1 MAVKHRRR
9 EIILGLLRE
18 HRVENQE
25 SLQTMLERH
34 GVQVAQATLSRDL
47 RDLGV
52 LKGPLGYTLPVPG
65 SASNGTHDRL
75 GRDLEDALRSSLLSA
90 EVGGNLVV
98 LKTGPG
104 RASLVAL
111 EIDRHPPAGVLGTV
125 AGDDTVLIATKAPSA
140 AHSISRRF
148 RKLIGA

>member
-9 EIILGLLRE
+9 EIILGLLRDN
-18 HRVENQE
+18 RVESQE

-52 LKGPLGYTLPVPG
+52 LKGPLGYTLPTPG
-65 SASNGTHDRL
+65 SSSNGSHDRI

-104 RASLVAL
+104 RASLLAL

-125 AGDDTVLIATKAPSA
+125 AGDDTVLIATKGPTSA
-140 AHSISRRF
+140 HGVARRF
-148 RKLIGA
+148 RKLIEN